1 MGQIESI
8 DDLKSALKVD
18 DLRKMSSD
26 KVLDLVQMIQNDQI
40 SSGVL
45 SALLTVAPDTVAKLA
60 QAMDDSVQQAV
71 TSNEKSS
78 GNLYASIAFTKEL
91 LAQIVR
97 DPESS
102 PEAKQDALDRLERY
116 DNKLFEHDINN
127 KRFNLEALRA
137 HKEVLGAVLGVTA
150 LVGVAAIS
158 PEARKRLSRTLQKL
172 SQQGQSICS
181 QEHRIKKSREITQ
194 SLKAL

>member
-45 SALLTVAPDTVAKLA
+45 SALLTVAPDTVARLA
-60 QAMDDSVQQAV
+60 RAMDDSVQQVV

-78 GNLYASIAFTKEL
+78 GDLYASIDFTKKL
-91 LAQIVR
+91 LAQIVQ

-102 PEAKQDALDRLERY
+102 PEAIQDALDRLERY
-116 DNKLFEHDINN
+116 DNKLLEHDINN

-137 HKEVLGAVLGVTA
+137 HKEVLGAVLGFTS

-158 PEARKRLSRTLQKL
+158 PEARNTL
-172 SQQGQSICS
+172 
-181 QEHRIKKSREITQ
+181 IKNAP
-194 SLKAL
+194 KALTTAAKYLLPKA

>member
-71 TSNEKSS
+71 TSNEKVLEISTQ
-78 GNLYASIAFTKEL
+78 AL
-91 LAQIVR
+91 LLLR
-97 DPESS
+97 NC
-102 PEAKQDALDRLERY
+102 LR
-116 DNKLFEHDINN
+116 KLSETPKVARKPN
-127 KRFNLEALRA
+127 RMRS
-137 HKEVLGAVLGVTA
+137 TA
-150 LVGVAAIS
+150 LNGTTTNCSSMILTI
-158 PEARKRLSRTLQKL
+158 RD
-172 SQQGQSICS
+172 SI
-181 QEHRIKKSREITQ
+181 
-194 SLKAL
+194 

>member
-60 QAMDDSVQQAV
+60 QAMDDSVQQ
-71 TSNEKSS
+71 
-78 GNLYASIAFTKEL
+78 
-91 LAQIVR
+91 
-97 DPESS
+97 
-102 PEAKQDALDRLERY
+102 
-116 DNKLFEHDINN
+116 
-127 KRFNLEALRA
+127 
-137 HKEVLGAVLGVTA
+137 
-150 LVGVAAIS
+150 
-158 PEARKRLSRTLQKL
+158 LSL
-172 SQQGQSICS
+172 I
-181 QEHRIKKSREITQ
+181 HI
-194 SLKAL
+194 